1 MHEKL
6 HLTVLFS
13 IIPLYQPSC
22 LKVQL
27 VMVCVFNR
35 KTLSSFPRD
44 SLEISSV
51 DDVYELLW
59 DNNSRIASE
68 TLNVDFL
75 QKMKTGSLE
84 AERYIKFTIQDINY
98 ILKVTGMLKSM
109 SEKEIQH
116 DDLKEFIIHRYQ
128 NYIKYATFML
138 KEFSFGVRTEN
149 NDFKVSKGF

>member
-22 LKVQL
+22 LIVQL

-35 KTLSSFPRD
+35 KTLSSCPRD
-44 SLEISSV
+44 SLEISSA

-59 DNNSRIASE
+59 NNNSHIASE

-84 AERYIKFTIQDINY
+84 AERYIKFTMQDINY

-116 DDLKEFIIHRYQ
+116 DDLKKFIIDRYQ
-128 NYIKYATFML
+128 NYTECATVML
-138 KEFSFGVRTEN
+138 KEFSFGVRTKN

>member
-1 MHEKL
+1 
-6 HLTVLFS
+6 
-13 IIPLYQPSC
+13 
-22 LKVQL
+22 
-27 VMVCVFNR
+27 MVCVFNR
-35 KTLSSFPRD
+35 KTLSSCPRD

-59 DNNSRIASE
+59 NNNSHIASE

-84 AERYIKFTIQDINY
+84 AERYIKFTMQDINY

-116 DDLKEFIIHRYQ
+116 DDLKKFINDRYQ
-128 NYIKYATFML
+128 NYIKYASFML
-138 KEFSFGVRTEN
+138 KEFSFGVRTKY